1 MQNVAGTLSPGA
13 HPGGFNGQDAYND
26 MLVITNE
33 SSERRER
40 TASQYQHDGNCE
52 LSGLYA
58 RSAGDYDNRGGTMQS
73 RVRRLTPIECERLQ
87 GFPDNWSRYGINEKG
102 EEYELSRTA
111 RYKLQG
117 NSIARPFWTWLLKRI
132 SAQYEQTPTLGGLFE
147 GQGGFTLCAL
157 EAGIKP
163 KWSSEVEKNA
173 VSVLRKHFGDMEMA
187 IEGDLRGG
195 CGQLDEL

>member
-1 MQNVAGTLSPGA
+1 MGGGEVLVVANKGRA
-13 HPGGFNGQDAYND
+13 
-26 MLVITNE
+26 
-33 SSERRER
+33 
-40 TASQYQHDGNCE
+40 
-52 LSGLYA
+52 
-58 RSAGDYDNRGGTMQS
+58 
-73 RVRRLTPIECERLQ
+73 RRLTPIECERLQ
-87 GFPDNWSRYGINEKG
+87 GFPDDWSRYGINEKG
-102 EEYELSRTA
+102 KEDELSDTA

-173 VSVLRKHFGDMEMA
+173 VSVLRKHFGDMEMD
-187 IEGDLRGG
+187 IEGDLQGVII
-195 CGQLDEL
+195 